1 MNISNGR
8 IRNQNQ
14 INITKDEQLVLKIA
28 IEEYKDLFNKIL
40 EIPQSNFISILEK
53 YVQIS
58 LIPKNLILPSGTLRK
73 ILQIIQYQYY
83 QPEYD
88 KIHKL
93 INSIDNISLYEKFSG
108 NNFYPHCNNCKEPI
122 HTCGKKMF
130 ILKTLIFII
139 LIM

>member
-8 IRNQNQ
+8 LKNQNQ

-93 INSIDNISLYEKFSG
+93 INSIDNISLYEIIFTLIVIIAK
-108 NNFYPHCNNCKEPI
+108 NQ
-122 HTCGKKMF
+122 F
-130 ILKTLIFII
+130 ILVEKKCLF
-139 LIM
+139 